1 LLLQIGNEFELICV
15 GLRGTLLFAV
25 SGFLAI
31 VDTLEIGM
39 PFELLVSREC

>member
-31 VDTLEIGM
+31 VYALEIGM